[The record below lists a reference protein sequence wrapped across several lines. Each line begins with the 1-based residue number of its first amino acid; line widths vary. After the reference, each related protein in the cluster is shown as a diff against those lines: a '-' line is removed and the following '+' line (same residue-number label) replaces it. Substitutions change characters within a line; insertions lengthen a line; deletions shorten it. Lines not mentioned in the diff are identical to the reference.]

1 MTASAALPLIDA
13 AARGALLAFLL
24 VAAWSLAPLLRW
36 PNPPAVAVVGV
47 AFMLSLMVQTLS
59 STPWVEHRLSCAVQ
73 APGIGIAL
81 GCSVLFWLFACV
93 LFDDGFRLQPW
104 HAALWLAAVALGA
117 SICMRLGSSTL
128 PSLALQ
134 AVMRGLP
141 IVFAALAVAAAL
153 SQWRADL
160 VEPRRRLRVFI
171 VGAGA
176 LYAVGM
182 VAARVASD
190 GRLGEAAALADTLA
204 LLLIAGAVV
213 LRLLRLDGGELWA
226 AALRPPTRGAPPHS
240 TPPPLSA
247 APASADEPAA
257 DGFDRLLMHALGE
270 AMAQQRAYRQEGLT
284 IALLAARLN
293 VPEYRL
299 RRVINQRLGHRN
311 FNVYVNSL
319 RLDEIEARLRDPS
332 QQHLPVLTIALE
344 AGFQSVGPFNRAFKA
359 RTGLTPTEFR
369 KAHGAGGLADA

>member
-24 VAAWSLAPLLRW
+24 VAAWLLAAQWRW
-36 PNPPAVAVVGV
+36 PNPPALAVVGV
-47 AFMLSLMVQTLS
+47 AFMLSLMVQTLWS
-59 STPWVEHRLSCAVQ
+59 APWAEQQLSCAVQ

-81 GCSVLFWLFACV
+81 GCSVLFWLFACA
-93 LFDDGFRLQPW
+93 LFDDGFRLRPW
-104 HAALWLAAVALGA
+104 HAGLWLAAVALGA
-117 SICMRLGSSTL
+117 GICMRLGSSTL

-141 IVFAALAVAAAL
+141 IAFAALAVAAAL

-160 VEPRRRLRVFI
+160 VEHRRRLRVFI
-171 VGAGA
+171 VGAGT

-182 VAARVASD
+182 VAARVASN
-190 GRLGEAAALADTLA
+190 GRLGEGAALADTLA
-204 LLLIAGAVV
+204 LLLIAGTVV
-213 LRLLRLDGGELWA
+213 LRLLRSDGGESWA
-226 AALRPPTRGAPPHS
+226 AALRPPARADSPQPM
-240 TPPPLSA
+240 PPPVST
-247 APASADEPAA
+247 APASADAPAA
-257 DGFDRLLMHALGE
+257 NVSDQPLMRALGT
-270 AMAQQRAYRQEGLT
+270 AMAQQRAYREEGLT

-319 RLDEIEARLRDPS
+319 RLDEIERRLRDPS
-332 QQHLPVLTIALE
+332 QHHLPVLTIALE

-369 KAHGAGGLADA
+369 KAHGTDGLADC

>member
-1 MTASAALPLIDA
+1 LVSL
-13 AARGALLAFLL
+13 LL
-24 VAAWSLAPLLRW
+24 VAAWTLVTQLRW
-36 PNPPAVAVVGV
+36 PKPPPLAVVGL
-47 AFMLSLMVQTLS
+47 AFTASLVVQTLS
-59 STPWVEHRLSCAVQ
+59 STPWVEHQLSCAVQ

-81 GCSVLFWLFACV
+81 GCSVLFWLFARV
-93 LFDDGFRLQPW
+93 LFDDGFRLQRW
-104 HAALWLAAVALGA
+104 HAALWMATVMLGA
-117 SICMRLGSSTL
+117 GICGRLGNSTL
-128 PSLALQ
+128 ASMALQ
-134 AVMRGLP
+134 AVMRWLP

-160 VEPRRRLRVFI
+160 VEHRRRLRLFI

-176 LYAVGM
+176 LYTVAM

-190 GRLGEAAALADTLA
+190 GRLGEGVASMDTLA
-204 LLLIAGAVV
+204 LLLIAAAVV
-213 LRLLRLDGGELWA
+213 LRLLRADGMALWA
-226 AALRPPTRGAPPHS
+226 AALPQEAPLPLLPN
-240 TPPPLSA
+240 TPAIADPSA
-247 APASADEPAA
+247 SDAPDQA
-257 DGFDRLLMHALGE
+257 LMHALGE
-270 AMAQQRAYRQEGLT
+270 AMEQQRAYRQEGLT

-319 RLDEIEARLRDPS
+319 RLDEIELRLRDRA

-369 KAHGAGGLADA
+369 KAHGAGGRADS